1 MDKGIILA
9 LLNPAISLIFATG
22 FFLLWRHQRDR
33 RYILLLVGWHVLA
46 STGFLLQYF
55 TLPIGFAATK
65 LLSNVCF
72 MTAGLLLSA
81 GVLNRLGRPV
91 PWALLGSIAATG
103 MATFCWFLFIDP
115 DLTFRVYA
123 INFAFGAMCF
133 AVVDGMRRAP
143 GKSLVER
150 VLMIFLILTGVSF
163 FVRTIALVWVEGGY
177 QTYDGFYTSIYW
189 MTTAVF
195 HAVFSVLVAVCL
207 VTAIALDIFGKL
219 RTESLSDALSG
230 VLNRRGFEEGC
241 DRLLAEAAIS
251 GLPVTLVLCD
261 LDHFKEINDT
271 HGHAAGDLVI
281 TAFGEH
287 LASAAGAT
295 GIVGRIGGEEFAV
308 LLPGNGLSSAR
319 LFAEGLRVS
328 FAATSFAS
336 GDTRF
341 NVTAS
346 FGVAALASGDT
357 LSSLLVRA
365 DQALY
370 QAKSSGRD
378 CVRISLRE
386 AIIPPLHGSLGKAVM
401 SIS

>member
-22 FFLLWRHQRDR
+22 FFLLWRHQRER

-55 TLPIGFAATK
+55 TLPIGFAPTK
-65 LLSNVCF
+65 LLSNLCF
-72 MTAGLLLSA
+72 MSAGLLLSA
-81 GVLNRLGRPV
+81 GVLERIGRPV
-91 PWALLGSIAATG
+91 PWPLLGGIAATG
-103 MATFCWFLFIDP
+103 LGVFCWFLFVDP
-115 DLTFRVYA
+115 DLTWRVYA

-143 GKSLVER
+143 DKSAVEHALMVFLV
-150 VLMIFLILTGVSF
+150 LTGISF
-163 FVRTIALVWVEGGY
+163 FVRTVGLVWIEGGY
-177 QTYDGFYTSIYW
+177 ETYDGFYTSIYW

-230 VLNRRGFEEGC
+230 VLNRRGFEEGS
-241 DRLLAEAAIS
+241 DRLLSEAATS

-261 LDHFKEINDT
+261 LDHFKDINDT
-271 HGHAAGDLVI
+271 HGHAAGDHVI
-281 TAFGEH
+281 TAFGEQ

-308 LLPGNGLSSAR
+308 MLPGAGLSSAR

-328 FAATSFAS
+328 FAASSFTSGEAS
-336 GDTRF
+336 F

-346 FGVAALASGDT
+346 FGIAALAPGDS

-386 AIIPPLHGSLGKAVM
+386 AVIPPLHGSLDKAVM
-401 SIS
+401 SIR